1 MHDPGKFSAD
11 SEQHLTFCGVMLHV
25 RIEPFKP
32 QQIPQVIL
40 QFAPMP
46 RINRHMPKILPLNAT
61 GLDEAARLL
70 RMGGLVAFPTETVY
84 GLGADATDDTAAAR
98 IFEAKQ
104 RPSFNPLI
112 AHLSSTSA
120 VWKHAEESKRA
131 DVLADKF
138 WPGALTMVLP
148 RRMNSKLSLLV
159 SAGLPSVAIR
169 VPAHGG
175 ARDLLRLTGRP
186 VAAPSA
192 NRSGR
197 ISPTTAEHVADSL
210 GDAVDLILDG
220 GPCRI
225 GVESTIVDLTG
236 DRVTLLRPGGVPLEA
251 LEEAIGQSI
260 DIAEHAFTEDED
272 DDAPA
277 PLSPGLLSSHYAPRA
292 AVRFNAEQAR
302 TGEAFL
308 AFGPAANGE
317 TENSLNLSPAGD
329 LREAAANLFAM
340 LHRLDATGASSIA
353 VAAIP
358 ETGLGRAIN
367 DRLRRA
373 AAPRT

>member
-1 MHDPGKFSAD
+1 
-11 SEQHLTFCGVMLHV
+11 MLHL
-25 RIEPFKP
+25 RRLAFKK
-32 QQIPQVIL
+32 VLIL
-40 QFAPMP
+40 QFPRAP
-46 RINRHMPKILPLNAT
+46 RINRRMPAILPLDSD
-61 GLDEAARLL
+61 GLDEAARLI
-70 RMGGLVAFPTETVY
+70 RAGGLVAFPTETVY
-84 GLGADATDDTAAAR
+84 GLGADATNDTAVAR

-112 AHLSSTSA
+112 VHSPSISE
-120 VWKHAEESKRA
+120 VWKYAAESRRAHA
-131 DVLADKF
+131 LADAF

-148 RRMNSKLSLLV
+148 RRQNTKLSLLV

-175 ARDLLRLTGRP
+175 ARDLLRLSGRP
-186 VAAPSA
+186 IAAPSA

-197 ISPTTAEHVADSL
+197 ISPTTAQHVAESL

-225 GVESTIVDLTG
+225 GVESTIIDLTG
-236 DRVTLLRPGGVPLEA
+236 ERVIQLRPGGVPLEA
-251 LEEAIGQSI
+251 LEEAAGQNI
-260 DIAEHAFTEDED
+260 EAADHAFSESA
-272 DDAPA
+272 DADTPA

-292 AVRFNAEQAR
+292 AVRLNAGKAGA
-302 TGEAFL
+302 GEVYL
-308 AFGPAANGE
+308 AFGPDAYRDEAGSE
-317 TENSLNLSPAGD
+317 VANLSPAGD

-340 LHRLDATGASSIA
+340 LHHLDATGAGAIA
-353 VAAIP
+353 VAPIP

-373 AAPRT
+373 AAPRD